1 MLLITSTRQHKYPW
15 VCITSSKQK
24 CTLLTVGCLSR
35 GVGGVGE
42 PEHVASSWEWD
53 SLRKPL
59 PITAPT
65 ALWACLQPNSLSE
78 NATFKS
84 AIFGWFP
91 EDFCGW
97 CKWKLHCY
105 YSFIIH
111 SIMVICGQPICQQCY
126 VFVRTEWQRTV
137 VFSFGKRNLY
147 LILQCSSYFPLTF
160 LLEQVLFS
168 QGMTKA
174 SFKDMLNSCK
184 KTKQQ

>member
-1 MLLITSTRQHKYPW
+1 MLLITSTQQHKCPW
-15 VCITSSKQK
+15 VCMTSSKQK
-24 CTLLTVGCLSR
+24 CTLLTMGCLSR

-42 PEHVASSWEWD
+42 PEDTAPSWEWD

-59 PITAPT
+59 PVTAPT

-84 AIFGWFP
+84 AIFGWLP

-97 CKWKLHCY
+97 CKWKLYCY

-126 VFVRTEWQRTV
+126 VFVRTEWWRSV

-147 LILQCSSYFPLTF
+147 LILQCSSCFPINFSSRTGS
-160 LLEQVLFS
+160 LFS
-168 QGMTKA
+168 GDDK
-174 SFKDMLNSCK
+174 SKF
-184 KTKQQ
+184 